1 MENKNKKKGKAVQ
14 RKKLSPAGII
24 AFALLGMFVVFFVIG
39 QIYIVGVENS
49 ITTEIALADSATKSI
64 TVDMFAVRDE
74 KIISSSAPNVV
85 SAVSDGSRVGAKDT
99 VAYSFSDSTS
109 AGNIIRMAEIE
120 ELLDY
125 YSALMNKS
133 ATVAG
138 NTQVYDD
145 EIIKDLYSFTEM
157 VASGRFYHLSD
168 AQGEMRDAITSKQ
181 TATGV
186 ELDVTASITS
196 LRSEYSQ
203 LKASTGKYTEIKS
216 GGTGYYISGT
226 DGFENVLRYS
236 EVDDWT
242 IEDVQSA
249 IDAEPEQINSND
261 VGRLV
266 HGYYWY
272 LACVADTS
280 AVNNLKEGS
289 RKTIIFPDSTVD
301 DITAQ
306 VYAVRSDPSG
316 KTLVIFRCNLMNE
329 ELATLRCDTAKIV
342 IESHEGYRIDN
353 RAIRVNEDNETG
365 VYVVAGKTMHFRKVN
380 IVYSTQDYSI
390 VTNPYRDD
398 VTMRNK
404 YLNLYDEYIIEG
416 MELEDGKLIE

>member
-1 MENKNKKKGKAVQ
+1 MENKKKGKKVQ
-14 RKKLSPAGII
+14 HRKLSPAGIF
-24 AFALLGMFVVFFVIG
+24 AFALLSIFIVFFIIG

-49 ITTEIALADSATKSI
+49 ITTEIALADSATKSV

-109 AGNIIRMAEIE
+109 AGNIIRLAEIE

-145 EIIKDLYSFTEM
+145 EIMNDLYSFAGT
-157 VASGRFYHLSD
+157 VASGRFIQLSD
-168 AQGEMRDAITSKQ
+168 VQSNIRDAITSKQ

-226 DGFENVLRYS
+226 DGYENVLRYS

-242 IEDVQSA
+242 IDDVLAATQA
-249 IDAEPEQINSND
+249 DPEPTDSKD

-272 LACVADTS
+272 LACVTDTS

-289 RKTIIFPDSTVD
+289 RKTIVFPDSTVD
-301 DITAQ
+301 DIIAQ
-306 VYAVRSDPSG
+306 VYAVKSDPSG

-329 ELATLRCDTAKIV
+329 ELASLRCDKAKII
-342 IESHEGYRIDN
+342 IEDHEGYRIDN

-365 VYVVAGKTMHFRKVN
+365 VYVISGSTMYFKKIN
-380 IVYSTQDYSI
+380 IVYSSQDYSI

>member
-1 MENKNKKKGKAVQ
+1 MENNKKGKAVQ
-14 RKKLSPAGII
+14 RKKLSPAAII
-24 AFALLGMFVVFFVIG
+24 AFVLLSMFVLFFIIG
-39 QIYIVGVENS
+39 QFYIVGVENS

-74 KIISSSAPNVV
+74 KIISSSAANVV

-125 YSALMNKS
+125 YSSLMNKS

-145 EIIKDLYSFTEM
+145 EIMNDLYSFAET
-157 VASGRFYHLSD
+157 VASGRFTHLAD
-168 AQGEMRDAITSKQ
+168 EQGAIRDAITSKQ

-186 ELDVTASITS
+186 ELDVTASITA
-196 LRSEYSQ
+196 LRSEYSS

-226 DGFENVLRYS
+226 DGYENVLDYKS
-236 EVDDWT
+236 VDSWT
-242 IEDVQSA
+242 IEDVQNA
-249 IDAEPEQINSND
+249 IAAEPDPIDEKN

-272 LACVADTS
+272 LACVTDTS
-280 AVNNLKEGS
+280 AINNLKEGS
-289 RKTIIFPDSTVD
+289 RKTIVFPDSTVD
-301 DITAQ
+301 DILAQ
-306 VYAVRSDPSG
+306 VYSVRSDPSG
-316 KTLVIFRCNLMNE
+316 KSLVIFRCNLMNE
-329 ELATLRCDTAKIV
+329 ELAALRCDTAKI
-342 IESHEGYRIDN
+342 ILENHEGYRIDN
-353 RAIRVNEDNETG
+353 RAIRVNEDNEKG
-365 VYVVAGKTMHFRKVN
+365 VYVVSGSTMHFKKINV
-380 IVYSTQDYSI
+380 VHSTQDYSI

-416 MELEDGKLIE
+416 MELEDGKLID